1 MKALVKWMWLSLMV
15 LFASAALAQAPQ
27 GEYRRSYSQAELDQ
41 VLAPIALYPDSL
53 LSQVLMASTY
63 PQDVAEAAS
72 WSRANSGIRGDAA
85 VRAVENEPWDPSVIS
100 LVAFPEVLA
109 MMDERRDW
117 AERLGDAY
125 LAQPEQVMES
135 VQELRRRADEAG
147 TLRTTEEIVVQRQG
161 DDYVIEPPTPEVVYV
176 PYYDP
181 RVAYGSWWWS
191 DYPPVYWN
199 PWPGYAWHPGY
210 SGFAWGYG
218 VTLGPSFF
226 FGSIDWPRRYIRYS
240 HYKPWYFHRHD
251 FRRGDRW
258 RHDHRG
264 DRRWRDRDD
273 RRWDRDGRRWDR
285 DGRRGDRD
293 GRRVERSD
301 PRDVNRTRQYFERRD
316 GAAPERRDGRTD
328 RREWRGSNSGSRPL
342 TPQAAAPDSG
352 FFRAL
357 PEAPRAQAPATNRNP
372 AVRPAAPAF
381 FNDAGRIERRSVQRE
396 RPVRAQPATGISRPA
411 DTRAFSPPRAPQPA
425 APAPAPARAPVM
437 RQMSPPPQ
445 PSRQQSAPAPRV
457 SEERSPVQR
466 GGRER

>member
-1 MKALVKWMWLSLMV
+1 MGALVKGMWLSLMV
-15 LFASAALAQAPQ
+15 LFASAALAQAPG
-27 GEYRRSYSQAELDQ
+27 GEYRRPYSQAELDQ

-53 LSQVLMASTY
+53 LSQILMASTY

-117 AERLGDAY
+117 AERLGEAY
-125 LAQPEQVMES
+125 LAQTEQVMET

-264 DRRWRDRDD
+264 DRRWRDRD
-273 RRWDRDGRRWDR
+273 
-285 DGRRGDRD
+285 
-293 GRRVERSD
+293 GRRVERDGRSD
-301 PRDVNRTRQYFERRD
+301 PREVNRTRQYFERRD
-316 GAAPERRDGRTD
+316 GVAPDRRDGRGE
-328 RREWRGSNSGSRPL
+328 RREWRGSNSNTRSL
-342 TPQAAAPDSG
+342 TPQPAAPEHG
-352 FFRAL
+352 FFRPPA
-357 PEAPRAQAPATNRNP
+357 EAPRAQAPAMNRNP
-372 AVRPAAPAF
+372 AARPAAPAF
-381 FNDAGRIERRSVQRE
+381 GYDAARIERRSAQRE
-396 RPVRAQPATGISRPA
+396 RPVREPPATGISRPA
-411 DTRAFSPPRAPQPA
+411 EPRAFSPPRAPQPV
-425 APAPAPARAPVM
+425 APAPAAAQAPVM
-437 RQMSPPPQ
+437 RQMSPPP